1 MKKIIFTLSL
11 LFATLLPVTA
21 KAASIGVCSNSNLSG
36 STLCSD
42 NTAAGASN
50 PVYGSL
56 KVILNIISTVAGVIA
71 FIGLILI
78 GARFITGG
86 GNPDTYS
93 KARTSLIYVIVG
105 ILVVALCQTI
115 IAVVINKV
123 KQ

>member
-11 LFATLLPVTA
+11 LLATLLPVTA
-21 KAASIGVCSNSNLSG
+21 EAASIGACSNSNLGG